1 MAQVKAEQ
9 QPPAAT
15 GTTLIVLVGL
25 GIAFLLFMA
34 FLNVVKS
41 GNLLNES
48 NLLYAALIFYA
59 GAGALYLGFGVTGTE
74 SYVKFASFATW
85 LGLIANTGAVAHRW
99 YEAGH
104 PPFSSVYEMLLSF
117 VWTLA
122 ALTLVAEKKY
132 HVKVIGTVTMP
143 VAIVGVVLMQLLR
156 TDVHPL
162 VPALQSTWLHVHV
175 TLAMLAYAACALS
188 FALGMMFLIQDKM
201 KTETFLAVT
210 TASTLAIYAGIVFT
224 RFEKWG
230 GLNVSAWDADRK
242 SEVFLSRGVRL
253 FVTIPDLGWLMV
265 LASLL
270 VAAPLSLYLVSRRA
284 KIAWY
289 LRSLP
294 ARSSDAY
301 RAILQ
306 IFSLRR
312 SDQVS
317 ATEAWIKINPEPQNE
332 ESWILVAN
340 RAVFVSILLQ
350 VMALVMFLVRTRDSR
365 YLSLDDQGLYPTS
378 LAASPFILSGLIG
391 GVFMSLLYL
400 LLLWRRP
407 DLERL
412 LPSAD
417 DLDRITYKTIGIA
430 FPLLTLMI
438 AAGAYWAN
446 QTWGSYWSW
455 DPKETWAA
463 ITWLVYAGYLHMR
476 VTRGW
481 RGRRA
486 AYFAILGF
494 GVVMFT
500 FFGVTYLL
508 PGLHAYA

>member
-1 MAQVKAEQ
+1 MARARAEQ
-9 QPPAAT
+9 HPAT
-15 GTTLIVLVGL
+15 GMTLVVMVGL
-25 GIAFLLFMA
+25 SIAFLLFIA

-41 GNLLNES
+41 GNVLSEA
-48 NLLYAALIFYA
+48 NLLYAALVFYA

-74 SYVKFASFATW
+74 SYIKFASLATW
-85 LGLIANTGAVAHRW
+85 AGLIVNTAAVAHRW

-104 PPFSSVYEMLLSF
+104 PPFASLYEMLLSF

-122 ALTLVAEKKY
+122 ALTLIAEKRY
-132 HVKVIGTVTMP
+132 GVKVIGTVTMP

-156 TDVHPL
+156 SEVRPL

-188 FALGMMFLIQDKM
+188 FALAMMFLIQDKL
-201 KTETFLAVT
+201 KTENFLAATSAFTVG
-210 TASTLAIYAGIVFT
+210 IYASVLT
-224 RFEKWG
+224 RFEGMG
-230 GLNVSAWDADRK
+230 GFNVIAWDPENK
-242 SEVFLSRGVRL
+242 SEVFLAKNVRL
-253 FVTIPDLGWLMV
+253 FVTIPDLGWLM
-265 LASLL
+265 LL
-270 VAAPLSLYLVSRRA
+270 VFAAVATPLTLYILARA
-284 KIAWY
+284 RKNDGFLTI
-289 LRSLP
+289 
-294 ARSSDAY
+294 
-301 RAILQ
+301 
-306 IFSLRR
+306 
-312 SDQVS
+312 
-317 ATEAWIKINPEPQNE
+317 
-332 ESWILVAN
+332 AN

-350 VMALVMFLVRTRDSR
+350 SLALVFFVLRVRDGQ
-365 YLSLDDQGLYPTS
+365 YPSLDAEGLYPTA
-378 LAASPFILSGLIG
+378 LGTSPFILAGLVG
-391 GVFMSLLYL
+391 GIFANLLYL
-400 LLLWRRP
+400 LLLWRRE

-412 LPSAD
+412 LPDAD
-417 DLDRITYKTIGIA
+417 TLDRITYKTICIA

-446 QTWGSYWSW
+446 RAWGSYWSW

-476 VTRGW
+476 ITRGW

-508 PGLHAYA
+508 NGLHSYA

>member
-1 MAQVKAEQ
+1 MSRARAEQ
-9 QPPAAT
+9 QPAT

-25 GIAFLLFMA
+25 SIAFLLFMA

-41 GNLLNES
+41 GNILNEA

-59 GAGALYLGFGVTGTE
+59 GAGALYLGFGVTGTD
-74 SYVKFASFATW
+74 SYIRFASLATW
-85 LGLIANTGAVAHRW
+85 AGLIANTGAVAHRW

-104 PPFSSVYEMLLSF
+104 PPFASLYEMLLSF

-122 ALTLVAEKKY
+122 ALTLIAERRY
-132 HVKVIGTVTMP
+132 AVKVIGTVTMP

-156 TDVHPL
+156 SEVRPL

-188 FALGMMFLIQDKM
+188 FALAMMFLIQDRL
-201 KTETFLAVT
+201 KTENFLAATSIFTVG
-210 TASTLAIYAGIVFT
+210 IYAAILT

-230 GLNVSAWDADRK
+230 GLSVVAWDAENK
-242 SEVFLSRGVRL
+242 TEVFISRGVRL
-253 FVTIPDLGWLMV
+253 FVTIPDLGWMI
-265 LASLL
+265 LL
-270 VAAPLSLYLVSRRA
+270 VFAAVAAPLVLYILARA
-284 KIAWY
+284 KNSEGF
-289 LRSLP
+289 LSM
-294 ARSSDAY
+294 
-301 RAILQ
+301 
-306 IFSLRR
+306 
-312 SDQVS
+312 
-317 ATEAWIKINPEPQNE
+317 
-332 ESWILVAN
+332 AN
-340 RAVFVSILLQ
+340 RAVFISILLQ
-350 VMALVMFLVRTRDSR
+350 TLALVFFLLRARDGV
-365 YLSLDDQGLYPTS
+365 YPSLDAEGLYQTS
-378 LAASPFILSGLIG
+378 LAASPFILSALVG
-391 GVFMSLLYL
+391 GVFANLLYL
-400 LLLWRRP
+400 LLLWRRE

-412 LPSAD
+412 LPDAEA
-417 DLDRITYKTIGIA
+417 LDRITYKTICIA

-446 QTWGSYWSW
+446 RAWGSYWNW

-476 VTRGW
+476 ITRGW

-494 GVVMFT
+494 AVVMFT

>member
-1 MAQVKAEQ
+1 MARARVEQ
-9 QPPAAT
+9 QPAAT
-15 GTTLIVLVGL
+15 GTTLIVMVGL

-59 GAGALYLGFGVTGTE
+59 GAGALYLGFGVTGTD
-74 SYVKFASFATW
+74 SYVRFASLATW
-85 LGLIANTGAVAHRW
+85 AGLAANTGAVAHRW

-104 PPFSSVYEMLLSF
+104 PPFASIYEMLLSF

-122 ALTLVAEKKY
+122 VLTLIAEKKFG
-132 HVKVIGTVTMP
+132 VKVIGTVTMP

-188 FALGMMFLIQDKM
+188 FALALMFLIQDKM
-201 KTETFLAVT
+201 QNETFLAT
-210 TASTLAIYAGIVFT
+210 TSLFGIGVYLGILT
-224 RFEKWG
+224 RFENWG
-230 GLNVSAWDADRK
+230 GLSVVGWNAQEK
-242 SEVFLSRGVRL
+242 SEMFLQRGVRL
-253 FVTIPDLGWLMV
+253 FVVIPDLGWLMLLV
-265 LASLL
+265 LLV
-270 VAAPLSLYLVSRRA
+270 VAAPFALYIVGRMR
-284 KIAWY
+284 KN
-289 LRSLP
+289 
-294 ARSSDAY
+294 
-301 RAILQ
+301 
-306 IFSLRR
+306 
-312 SDQVS
+312 
-317 ATEAWIKINPEPQNE
+317 EA
-332 ESWILVAN
+332 LFTLAN

-350 VMALVMFLVRTRDSR
+350 IVALLVFLLRARSGQ
-365 YLSLDDQGLYPTS
+365 YPSLDAEGLYATS
-378 LAASPFILSGLIG
+378 LAASPFILSGLVSGI
-391 GVFMSLLYL
+391 FSSLLYL

-412 LPSAD
+412 LPTAEA
-417 DLDRITYKTIGIA
+417 LDRITYKTICIA

-446 QTWGSYWSW
+446 RTWGSYWSW

-476 VTRGW
+476 ITRGW

-494 GVVMFT
+494 VVVMFT

>member
-1 MAQVKAEQ
+1 MARAKAEQ
-9 QPPAAT
+9 QQPTT
-15 GTTLIVLVGL
+15 GMTLIVMVGL
-25 GIAFLLFMA
+25 AIAFLLFMA

-41 GNLLNES
+41 GNLLNET
-48 NLLYAALIFYA
+48 NLLFATLIFYA

-74 SYVKFASFATW
+74 SYLKFASLATW
-85 LGLIANTGAVAHRW
+85 LGLIANTAAVAHRW

-104 PPFSSVYEMLLSF
+104 PPFASVYEMLLSF

-122 ALTLVAEKKY
+122 VLTLVAEKKY
-132 HVKVIGTVTMP
+132 GVKVIGTVTMP

-188 FALGMMFLIQDKM
+188 FALAMMFLIQDNLQ
-201 KTETFLAVT
+201 TETFLAVT
-210 TASTLAIYAGIVFT
+210 SASTLAIYASVVLT

-230 GLNVSAWDADRK
+230 GLSLVAWNPEQK

-253 FVTIPDLGWLMV
+253 FVTIPDLGWL
-265 LASLL
+265 LTLTLL
-270 VAAPLSLYLVSRRA
+270 VVASPLVFYGL
-284 KIAWY
+284 
-289 LRSLP
+289 
-294 ARSSDAY
+294 ARWKNNDSFLA
-301 RAILQ
+301 L
-306 IFSLRR
+306 
-312 SDQVS
+312 
-317 ATEAWIKINPEPQNE
+317 
-332 ESWILVAN
+332 AN
-340 RAVFVSILLQ
+340 RAVFLSILLQ
-350 VMALVMFLVRTRDSR
+350 VMALVMFLVRARDGR
-365 YLSLDDQGLYPTS
+365 YPSLDADGLFPTS
-378 LAASPFILSGLIG
+378 LAASPFILSGLVG
-391 GVFMSLLYL
+391 GVFISLLYL
-400 LLLWRRP
+400 LLLWRRS

-417 DLDRITYKTIGIA
+417 NLDRITYKTISLA

-463 ITWLVYAGYLHMR
+463 ITWLVYALYLHMR

-486 AYFAILGF
+486 AYFAIVGF
-494 GVVMFT
+494 AVVMFT

>member
-1 MAQVKAEQ
+1 
-9 QPPAAT
+9 T
-15 GTTLIVLVGL
+15 N
-25 GIAFLLFMA
+25 LLFA
-34 FLNVVKS
+34 T
-41 GNLLNES
+41 
-48 NLLYAALIFYA
+48 LIFYA

-74 SYVKFASFATW
+74 SYVKFASLATW
-85 LGLIANTGAVAHRW
+85 LGLIANTAAVAHRW

-104 PPFSSVYEMLLSF
+104 PPFASVYEMLLSF

-122 ALTLVAEKKY
+122 ALTLIAEKKY
-132 HVKVIGTVTMP
+132 GVKVIGTVTMP

-188 FALGMMFLIQDKM
+188 FALAAMFLIQDKM
-201 KTETFLAVT
+201 KTETFLALT
-210 TASTLAIYAGIVFT
+210 SASTLAIYASVVLT
-224 RFEKWG
+224 RFEKSG
-230 GLNVSAWDADRK
+230 GLSLVAWNPEQK

-253 FVTIPDLGWLMV
+253 FVTIPDLGWLMT
-265 LASLL
+265 LTLL
-270 VAAPLSLYLVSRRA
+270 VVASPLVFYGFSRWKNAANAEDSFLTL
-284 KIAWY
+284 
-289 LRSLP
+289 
-294 ARSSDAY
+294 
-301 RAILQ
+301 
-306 IFSLRR
+306 
-312 SDQVS
+312 
-317 ATEAWIKINPEPQNE
+317 
-332 ESWILVAN
+332 AN
-340 RAVFVSILLQ
+340 RAVFLSILLQ
-350 VMALVMFLVRTRDSR
+350 VMTLVMFLVRAGDCR
-365 YLSLDDQGLYPTS
+365 YPSLDADGLFPTS
-378 LAASPFILSGLIG
+378 LAASPFILSGLVG
-391 GVFMSLLYL
+391 GVFISLLYL
-400 LLLWRRP
+400 LLLWRRT

-417 DLDRITYKTIGIA
+417 NLDRITYKTICLA

-463 ITWLVYAGYLHMR
+463 ITWLVYALYLHMR
-476 VTRGW
+476 ITRGW

-486 AYFAILGF
+486 AYFAIAGF
-494 GVVMFT
+494 AVVMFT

>member
-1 MAQVKAEQ
+1 MARTRVERQ
-9 QPPAAT
+9 PAASSN
-15 GTTLIVLVGL
+15 LLVVLVGL

-41 GNLLNES
+41 GNLFTEA
-48 NLLYAALIFYA
+48 NLLYAALIFYG

-74 SYVKFASFATW
+74 SYVRYASLATW
-85 LGLIANTGAVAHRW
+85 AGLAANTAAMAHRW
-99 YEAGH
+99 YVAGH
-104 PPFSSVYEMLLSF
+104 PPFASVYEMLLSF

-132 HVKVIGTVTMP
+132 GVKVIGTVTMP

-188 FALGMMFLIQDKM
+188 FALALMFLVQDQV
-201 KTETFLAVT
+201 KTETFLAATSIGVT
-210 TASTLAIYAGIVFT
+210 AIYAGILT

-230 GLNVSAWDADRK
+230 GLSVVAWDMENKQEMYLARNSK
-242 SEVFLSRGVRL
+242 L
-253 FVTIPDLGWLMV
+253 FVVIPDLGWLY
-265 LASLL
+265 LLIAL
-270 VAAPLSLYLVSRRA
+270 VAISPLALYF
-284 KIAWY
+284 W
-289 LRSLP
+289 
-294 ARSSDAY
+294 AR
-301 RAILQ
+301 
-306 IFSLRR
+306 
-312 SDQVS
+312 
-317 ATEAWIKINPEPQNE
+317 WKQNE
-332 ESWILVAN
+332 SGLPLAGRAMFISFALQLAGLAAFVLRAN
-340 RAVFVSILLQ
+340 DKA
-350 VMALVMFLVRTRDSR
+350 
-365 YLSLDDQGLYPTS
+365 YGSLDAEGLFATS
-378 LAASPFILSGLIG
+378 LKASPFILSGLIAG
-391 GVFMSLLYL
+391 AFATLLYL
-400 LLLWRRP
+400 LLYWRRA
-407 DLERL
+407 DLEKL
-412 LPSAD
+412 LPSTA
-417 DLDRITYKTIGIA
+417 DLDRVTYKTIGIA

-446 QTWGSYWSW
+446 RTWGSYWSW

-476 VTRGW
+476 ITRGW

-494 GVVMFT
+494 AVVMFT

-508 PGLHAYA
+508 GGIHAYS

>member
-1 MAQVKAEQ
+1 MARARAEQ
-9 QPPAAT
+9 VT
-15 GTTLIVLVGL
+15 SNGNTLIVGVGL

-41 GNLLNES
+41 GNLLQES
-48 NLLYAALIFYA
+48 NLLFLALIFYA
-59 GAGALYLGFGVTGTE
+59 GAGVLYLGFGVSGTD
-74 SYVKFASFATW
+74 SYVKFASMATW
-85 LGLIANTGAVAHRW
+85 LGLLANTGAVAHRW
-99 YEAGH
+99 YMAGH
-104 PPFSSVYEMLLSF
+104 PPFASIYEMLLSF

-122 ALTLVAEKKY
+122 ALTLIAEKRFG
-132 HVKVIGTVTMP
+132 VKVIGTVTMP
-143 VAIVGVVLMQLLR
+143 VAIVGVLLMQLLPS
-156 TDVHPL
+156 DVRPL

-188 FALGMMFLIQDKM
+188 FALGMMFLIQDKFR
-201 KTETFLAVT
+201 TESFLALTSLFAVT
-210 TASTLAIYAGIVFT
+210 TYASIVFT
-224 RFEKWG
+224 RFEKSG
-230 GLNVSAWDADRK
+230 GLSVIAWDEANK

-253 FVTIPDLGWLMV
+253 FVTIPDLGWLV
-265 LASLL
+265 LL
-270 VAAPLSLYLVSRRA
+270 VTGAVSAPLVIYLVSRRK
-284 KIAWY
+284 KISWGVGYGYRVGLDWVNSIVHPGREPRPISKAWV
-289 LRSLP
+289 
-294 ARSSDAY
+294 A
-301 RAILQ
+301 Q
-306 IFSLRR
+306 
-312 SDQVS
+312 
-317 ATEAWIKINPEPQNE
+317 NPEPDNDE
-332 ESWILVAN
+332 PLIASAN

-350 VMALVMFLVRTRDSR
+350 LLAMGAFVLRSR
-365 YLSLDDQGLYPTS
+365 SGAYPSLDAEGLFATS
-378 LAASPFILSGLIG
+378 LKASPFILSGIVG
-391 GVFMSLLYL
+391 SIFVSLLYL
-400 LLLWRRP
+400 MLLWRRA

-412 LPSAD
+412 LPTSEQ
-417 DLDRITYKTIGIA
+417 LDRITYKTICIA

-446 QTWGSYWSW
+446 RTWGSYWNW

-476 VTRGW
+476 ITRGW

>member
-1 MAQVKAEQ
+1 MAGVKAEQ
-9 QPPAAT
+9 QQPAAT

-41 GNLLNES
+41 GNLLNET
-48 NLLYAALIFYA
+48 NLLFAALIFYV
-59 GAGALYLGFGVTGTE
+59 GAAALYLGFGVTGTAL
-74 SYVKFASFATW
+74 YVRFASIATW
-85 LGLIANTGAVAHRW
+85 AGLIANTGAVAHRW

-104 PPFSSVYEMLLSF
+104 PPFASVYEMLLSF

-122 ALTLVAEKKY
+122 VLTLVAEKKY
-132 HVKVIGTVTMP
+132 GVKVIGTVTMP

-156 TDVHPL
+156 SDVHPL

-188 FALGMMFLIQDKM
+188 FALAMMFLIQDRM
-201 KTETFLAVT
+201 KTETFLGATSACTV
-210 TASTLAIYAGIVFT
+210 AIYAGILT

-230 GLNVSAWDADRK
+230 GLNVIAWDAEQK
-242 SEVFLSRGVRL
+242 SEVLLSKGVRL

-265 LASLL
+265 LATAVVASPL
-270 VAAPLSLYLVSRRA
+270 VFYGLARRKRDEGHLA
-284 KIAWY
+284 
-289 LRSLP
+289 
-294 ARSSDAY
+294 
-301 RAILQ
+301 
-306 IFSLRR
+306 
-312 SDQVS
+312 
-317 ATEAWIKINPEPQNE
+317 N
-332 ESWILVAN
+332 AN

-350 VMALVMFLVRTRDSR
+350 TMALIMFLVRARDGR
-365 YLSLDDQGLYPTS
+365 YGSLDAEGLYPTS
-378 LAASPFILSGLIG
+378 LQASPFILSGLVG
-391 GVFMSLLYL
+391 GIFFSLMYL
-400 LLLWRRP
+400 LLLWRRN

-412 LPSAD
+412 LPNSD
-417 DLDRITYKTIGIA
+417 TLDRITYKTISIA

-463 ITWLVYAGYLHMR
+463 ITWLVYAAYLHMR
-476 VTRGW
+476 VTRGM
-481 RGRRA
+481 RGRVA
-486 AYFAILGF
+486 AYFAIGGF
-494 GVVMFT
+494 AVVMFT

-508 PGLHAYA
+508 PGLHAYS